1 MLKPID
7 DILIQIKALR
17 AKMTFLSMELKVAF
31 IETVSQ
37 VQGDFDCVK
46 EEADILRTEVYFI
59 STTLIVFKFMYILVL
74 TLCFHL

>member
-17 AKMTFLSMELKVAF
+17 AKMTLLSMELKFSF

>member
-17 AKMTFLSMELKVAF
+17 AKMTLLSMELKVAF

-46 EEADILRTEVYFI
+46 EEADILHTEVYFI

>member
-17 AKMTFLSMELKVAF
+17 AKMTLLSMELKVAF